1 MAGKDLRAL
10 FASND
15 RDLHVADAF
24 TNREAQW
31 AAVTCALTEQL
42 RTVTARGFD
51 VQDVE
56 APRDNVVCFHGTGGI
71 GKSTLARRIE
81 ASLADRDQP
90 AQWPPLRIAARVL
103 PIRID
108 LARAA
113 GADLERVVLSLRLAV
128 TVLQRPMPAFDLAFA
143 RYWEQAH
150 PGEDLQDYLHRT
162 SSAFARFAD
171 AASLPEQLKDTLSD
185 VAQAVAVPGAVVG
198 AAARLASAAARAVRE
213 RRSTVRALAGCARL
227 ADLLEADPDTELLS
241 YLPHLLAYDLAQ
253 VHGKDPV
260 LPVVLLDTFEDTG
273 DRIHR
278 DLERYLQ
285 RVVWLMPN
293 VLFVVSGRNRL
304 QWGDQDVVGQL
315 DWTGPAAW
323 PGLAGAGRRQ
333 LLVGDFTT
341 ADSEDY
347 LARRL
352 TLAGQPLIE
361 ANIRAQLA
369 ARSAGLPLYLDL
381 AVMRFLE
388 VRRTRTPSSEDF
400 DMDFAAL
407 IARTMADLT
416 PEERDALRAAALFEE
431 FSVPLVT
438 AAAGLPQEAA
448 AARLVQRPFVDQ
460 DPAGQWR
467 YHLHRAVRTAL
478 LGTADTSDDAWS
490 ERDWHNAAARAF
502 TALGAEWKQGV
513 PGDRRLLVACL
524 RQGLA
529 LARDHRLDLDW
540 LEHGAFAYTADSVWE
555 PLTPPAALTTGPGTD
570 QGPVALLTELLSALA
585 RRQHEPRPRTADR
598 LQAVVDAHRLPPAL
612 QDMALYYLAKVQRD
626 LGRTRES
633 AAGMRH
639 VLAGAG
645 RYAAPAR
652 RGLAHLSRIGG
663 DFPTALHTAADLGW
677 AGRQHRVEGD
687 IHWPNGHFER
697 AARAYRSART
707 DAEQHR
713 IQGEAATSQAMRALV
728 LAFADPDRADGEIE
742 LAEQLLRP
750 LVLRASGLNAD
761 LAALARDAGTGPGPD
776 GDVPGRIA
784 AVRAQIQAAGL
795 TQLTAQADLVLV
807 LHHAVRGESTE
818 AAELAQRIHQQAP
831 ANGDHAYLAHI
842 ASFLAEQPLPDD
854 AHPVTWLDS
863 ETAVRERW
871 LRLLQTRR
879 SR

>member
-15 RDLHVADAF
+15 RDLDVADAF

-31 AAVTCALTEQL
+31 GAVASALAAQL
-42 RTVTARGFD
+42 HTVTARGFD

-81 ASLADRDQP
+81 ASLADRDRP
-90 AQWPPLRIAARVL
+90 AQWPPLQLAARVL

-171 AASLPEQLKDTLSD
+171 ATSLPEQLKDTLAD

-213 RRSTVRALAGCARL
+213 RRSTVRALSGCARL
-227 ADLLEADPDTELLS
+227 ADLLEAEPDTELLS

-253 VHGKDPV
+253 VHGKEPV

-293 VLFVVSGRNRL
+293 VLFLVSGRNRL

-333 LLVGDFTT
+333 LLVGDFTA

-352 TLAGQPLIE
+352 TVAGRPLIE

-381 AVMRFLE
+381 AVMRYLE

-431 FSVPLVT
+431 FSIALVT

-460 DPAGQWR
+460 DLAGQWR

-502 TALGAEWKQGV
+502 TALGTEWKQGV

-555 PLTPPAALTTGPGTD
+555 PLTPPAALTTGPSTD

-626 LGRTRES
+626 LGRTAAS
-633 AAGMRH
+633 AAGMAA
-639 VLAGAG
+639 VVDGAG

-652 RGLAHLSRIGG
+652 RGLAHLARIQG
-663 DFPTALHTAADLGW
+663 DFPTALEMAQHLGW
-677 AGRQHRVEGD
+677 EGRHHRVEGD
-687 IHWPNGHFER
+687 IWWANGEFTR
-697 AARAYRSART
+697 AAGAFRSART
-707 DAEQHR
+707 EAEQHR
-713 IQGEAATSQAMRALV
+713 VQGEAATAQALRALV
-728 LAFADPDRADGEIE
+728 LGFADPDRAGDEID

-750 LVLRASGLNAD
+750 LVLRASGFNAA
-761 LAALARDAGTGPGPD
+761 LAALAAQAGSAPTEQ
-776 GDVPGRIA
+776 GDLPGRIA

-795 TQLTAQADLVLV
+795 EPLTAQADLVLV
-807 LHHAVRGESTE
+807 LHHAVRSDHTA
-818 AAELAQRIHQQAP
+818 AAEQVERMQQQAP
-831 ANGDHAYLAHI
+831 PGGDHAYLVHI
-842 ASFLAEQPLPDD
+842 AAFLADQPLPDGVL
-854 AHPVTWLDS
+854 PV
-863 ETAVRERW
+863 RW
-871 LRLLQTRR
+871 LASQDTVRDRWSRLVERR
-879 SR
+879 RTA